1 MILQQFNGQRV
12 HVLAKT
18 MHREEKIMQGSER
31 NERDANTKSK
41 GKSAANTKSKGKS
54 AKSAQTCLE
63 DLGGKMPRPKAGT
76 GVWCELAQS
85 KCTWTSHKSNS
96 TRKFRGKMRGADGAP

>member
-18 MHREEKIMQGSER
+18 MHREEKVMQGSER
-31 NERDANTKSK
+31 NEQDANAKSK

-63 DLGGKMPRPKAGT
+63 AKCRGPRT
-76 GVWCELAQS
+76 GQAFGVSLRSRNAHGHLTRAILRENLED
-85 KCTWTSHKSNS
+85 KC
-96 TRKFRGKMRGADGAP
+96 RGADGAAP